1 MRVQD
6 PARSNWMWIF
16 GYGSLMWDGWESEFA
31 CQERT
36 MATLSGYRRA
46 FNKLSVANWGT
57 KEAPC
62 PTLNLQADRE
72 ASCQGMAFAF
82 AAVDEDAV
90 LARLQKR
97 EGKSFMLTP
106 LSVRLDD
113 GMPVAAYAPLYSGRN
128 LRSELKLDDHVRMVR
143 AARGTSGSGID
154 YVKGIA
160 ESLEAL
166 GIEDPAVRSLR
177 DALDLATGT

>member
-1 MRVQD
+1 
-6 PARSNWMWIF
+6 
-16 GYGSLMWDGWESEFA
+16 
-31 CQERT
+31 

-62 PTLNLQADRE
+62 LTLNLQADRE
-72 ASCQGMAFAF
+72 ASCQGMAFVF
-82 AAVDEDAV
+82 AAEDKDAV

-97 EGKSFMLTP
+97 EGTSFVLMTP

-113 GMPVAAYAPLYSGRN
+113 GMQVGAYTPLYNGRN
-128 LRSELKLDDHVRMVR
+128 LRSDLKLDDQVRMVR
-143 AARGTSGSGID
+143 AVRRTSGSGID

-166 GIEDPAVRSLR
+166 GIDDPAVRSLR
-177 DALDLATGT
+177 DALGLATGT

>member
-1 MRVQD
+1 MHVQNAD
-6 PARSNWMWIF
+6 RLNLMWIF
-16 GYGSLMWDGWESEFA
+16 GYGSLMWDGWESEFV
-31 CQERT
+31 CQGRA

-82 AAVDEDAV
+82 AAVDKDAV

-97 EGKSFMLTP
+97 EGRSFVLTP
-106 LSVRLDD
+106 LLVRLDD
-113 GMPVAAYAPLYSGRN
+113 GMQVEAYAPLYNGRN
-128 LRSELKLDDHVRMVR
+128 LRSDLELDDQVRMVR

-154 YVKGIA
+154 YVQGIA

-166 GIEDPAVRSLR
+166 GIDDPAVRSLR
-177 DALDLATGT
+177 DALGLATGT